1 MLREVRGTYRGTPY
15 IVRLV
20 TPPPPSDVLYE
31 WYNAE
36 WEIDCEAVEILTF
49 PAYAGDTEGYV
60 RAETELVLA
69 MMLESR
75 EHTSRESA

>member
-49 PAYAGDTEGYV
+49 PAYAGDTESYV

-75 EHTSRESA
+75 EAESRESA

>member
-1 MLREVRGTYRGTPY
+1 MLREVRGTFRGIPY

-20 TPPPPSDVLYE
+20 TPAPPSDVLYE

-36 WEIDCEAVEILTF
+36 WEIDCEAVEVLSF
-49 PAYAGDTEGYV
+49 PAFAGDTESYV

-69 MMLESR
+69 MMLESK
-75 EHTSRESA
+75 EPNSRESA